1 MEHAASLRREGHR
14 VRVLTL
20 VDKLSRHGGAEHLA
34 WLIATRL
41 DPERFD
47 STLCVIRWPPRTEL
61 DRTQAPEADLEEL
74 ESGPTRLLA
83 LARSRKVDPGALL
96 RLERFLRRERVQV
109 LHSHKFGP
117 NVWGAVAGR
126 VARVP
131 VMLAHEHTWSYEGRP
146 LRRLL
151 DRELVARSA
160 DAFIAVS
167 REDRRRMTDVERID
181 PARTMF
187 IPNGVPPSP
196 APSGAD
202 VRSELGIA
210 SDAPVVGAV
219 GVLRAQKAHHVL
231 ARATALLARSRPDVQ
246 VLVAGEGEE
255 RAGLERLVRELGIAR
270 NMRLL
275 GYRTD
280 VPDLLQ
286 AFDVAVCSSDFEGSP
301 LAVME
306 YMDAGLPIVATAVGG
321 IPDLIEDGVHG
332 LLVPPRDPTALAGA
346 VSALLDDR
354 ERGRALGARARER
367 RRTEFDIDTL
377 VRRLEALYRELLERR
392 AGLGPETGDGRGR

>member
-1 MEHAASLRREGHR
+1 MVA
-14 VRVLTL
+14 
-20 VDKLSRHGGAEHLA
+20 
-34 WLIATRL
+34 
-41 DPERFD
+41 
-47 STLCVIRWPPRTEL
+47 
-61 DRTQAPEADLEEL
+61 
-74 ESGPTRLLA
+74 
-83 LARSRKVDPGALL
+83 
-96 RLERFLRRERVQV
+96 
-109 LHSHKFGP
+109 
-117 NVWGAVAGR
+117 NV
-126 VARVP
+126 
-131 VMLAHEHTWSYEGRP
+131 
-146 LRRLL
+146 
-151 DRELVARSA
+151 
-160 DAFIAVS
+160 
-167 REDRRRMTDVERID
+167 
-181 PARTMF
+181 
-187 IPNGVPPSP
+187 
-196 APSGAD
+196 
-202 VRSELGIA
+202 
-210 SDAPVVGAV
+210 
-219 GVLRAQKAHHVL
+219 
-231 ARATALLARSRPDVQ
+231 LARSRPDVQ

-367 RRTEFDIDTL
+367 RRTELDIDTL
-377 VRRLEALYRELLERR
+377 VRRLEALYCELLERR

>member
-14 VRVLTL
+14 VRVVTL

-47 STLCVIRWPPRTEL
+47 STLCVIRWPPRTDL
-61 DRTQAPEADLEEL
+61 DRQQAPQADLEEL
-74 ESGPTRLLA
+74 EASSTRFLA
-83 LARSRKVDPGALL
+83 LARRRKIDLGALL
-96 RLERFLRRERVQV
+96 RLERFLSRERVQV

-117 NVWGAVAGR
+117 NVWAAVAGTL
-126 VARVP
+126 ARVP
-131 VMLAHEHTWSYEGRP
+131 VMLAHEHTWSYEGQP
-146 LRRLL
+146 LRRFL

-167 REDRRRMTDVERID
+167 REDQRRMTDVERID
-181 PARTMF
+181 PARTLF

-202 VRSELGIA
+202 VRRELGIGA
-210 SDAPVVGAV
+210 GAPVVGAI

-231 ARATALLARSRPDVQ
+231 ARATALLARSRPEVQ

-255 RAGLERLVRELGIAR
+255 RMSLERLIGELGIAR

-280 VPDLLQ
+280 VQDLLR
-286 AFDVAVCSSDFEGSP
+286 AFDVAVSCSDFEGSP

-306 YMDAGLPIVATAVGG
+306 YMDAALPIVATAVGG
-321 IPDLIEDGVHG
+321 VPDLIESGVHG
-332 LLVPPRDPTALAGA
+332 LLVPPRDPVALAGA
-346 VSALLDDR
+346 VSDLLDDP
-354 ERGRALGARARER
+354 ERGRTMGARARER

-377 VRRLEALYRELLERR
+377 VGRLEALYGELLERR
-392 AGLGPETGDGRGR
+392 AGLDHKAGARHAG